1 MGTGDVAARAK
12 LSRKIDSDVAAIAF
26 FGPGFAGMRRESLR
40 VAHLDGDRLLIGL
53 RLDYSDRCD
62 SIDFPVRKI
71 IHDAIHLGT
80 DGLIIAHNHPS
91 GDPSPSRA
99 DLLAT
104 RSLVD
109 LLRPLG
115 VKLYDHLIFA
125 DGQSR
130 SLRAMGLI

>member
-1 MGTGDVAARAK
+1 MGTGGVAARIK
-12 LSRKIDSDVAAIAF
+12 VSRTIDSDVAAIAF
-26 FGPGFAGMRRESLR
+26 FGPGLAGMRRESLR
-40 VAHLDGDRLLIGL
+40 VAHLDRDRRLIGL

-62 SIDFPVRKI
+62 SIDFPLRQI
-71 IHDAIHLGT
+71 IHDAIHLKT

-115 VKLYDHLIFA
+115 VRLHDHLIFA
-125 DGQSR
+125 DGESR
-130 SLRAMGLI
+130 SLRAMGFI